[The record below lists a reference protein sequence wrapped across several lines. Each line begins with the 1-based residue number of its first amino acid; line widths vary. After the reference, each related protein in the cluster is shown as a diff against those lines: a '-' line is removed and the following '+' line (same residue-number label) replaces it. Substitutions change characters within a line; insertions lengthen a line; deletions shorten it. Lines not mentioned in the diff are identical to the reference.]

1 MQTTEREVRWRL
13 ILGGG
18 EADGIKCPLDK
29 SQMAMDQCLTA
40 VYGNQEGSGKR
51 GADLSS
57 SAPKVTRWL
66 GDIRQYFPTSMVQV
80 MQKDAIERLGLQQLL
95 LEPEVLETVEKDL
108 NLLTTLI
115 SLKDMIPSKTKDTA
129 RLVVAQIVEDLIKRL
144 QQPMQ
149 QAIKGALNKSIRNNC
164 PRLKEIDWNRTIK
177 ANIKNYLPEYN
188 TIVPEKLIGYGHKRS
203 QAKLKDVILCVDQ
216 SGSMSESVVYSGI
229 FAAVM
234 ASIPALATKLVV
246 FDTAVVDFTEEL
258 HNDPVDLLFGL
269 QLGGG
274 TDINSAIG
282 YCQGLITKPN
292 DTVLILISDLY
303 EGGENARLIK
313 RMAELVGSGV
323 QIIAL
328 LALSDEGMPY
338 YDHDNASKFAALN
351 IPSFACT
358 PDQFPDLMAAA
369 LLKQDI
375 NLWAAKEN
383 IVVSH

>member
-1 MQTTEREVRWRL
+1 
-13 ILGGG
+13 
-18 EADGIKCPLDK
+18 
-29 SQMAMDQCLTA
+29 MAMDQCLTA